1 MILFIQFL
9 LKLDE
14 LPKQRKSLVAWR
26 ALSVFSDPGGRY
38 KRAVTMQ
45 ARRRAEAE
53 VADGPLPVAAVGG
66 RVNNMGMVLT
76 CGNADRSSN

>member
-1 MILFIQFL
+1 M
-9 LKLDE
+9 
-14 LPKQRKSLVAWR
+14 
-26 ALSVFSDPGGRY
+26 FSDPGGRY
-38 KRAVTMQ
+38 KRAVTMR